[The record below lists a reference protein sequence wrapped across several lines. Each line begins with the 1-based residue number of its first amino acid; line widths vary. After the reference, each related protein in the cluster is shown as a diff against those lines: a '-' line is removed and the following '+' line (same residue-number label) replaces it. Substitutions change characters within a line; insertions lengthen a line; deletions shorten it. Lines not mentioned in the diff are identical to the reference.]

1 MDRLEFWIDQVCD
14 KIKEVDPDAVIEI
27 SRDTFEDEDID
38 VNVYTEVD
46 KVLPIGYST
55 NRVTSKALVEEG
67 YNILVLPMV
76 KSDKRIGK
84 KVASS

>member
-38 VNVYTEVD
+38 VNVYTVVD
-46 KVLPIGYST
+46 KVLPIDYST
-55 NRVTSKALVEEG
+55 NRVVSRALIEEG
-67 YNILVLPMV
+67 HNILVLPMV
-76 KSDKRIGK
+76 KSDEKMDRKGT
-84 KVASS
+84 

>member
-27 SRDTFEDEDID
+27 SRETFEDEDID
-38 VNVYTEVD
+38 VNVYIEVD
-46 KVLPIGYST
+46 KVLPIDYST
-55 NRVTSKALVEEG
+55 NRVVSKALVEEG

-76 KSDKRIGK
+76 NSDKRIGK
-84 KVASS
+84 KVAS